1 MNFRLLVCGPELLCA
16 VVVSEIVN
24 CVHRDYFC
32 KLFSPNFNHPCRID
46 QNTVASCEDG
56 RKTVS

>member
-16 VVVSEIVN
+16 VVISEIMN

-32 KLFSPNFNHPCRID
+32 KLFFPNFNHPCRID